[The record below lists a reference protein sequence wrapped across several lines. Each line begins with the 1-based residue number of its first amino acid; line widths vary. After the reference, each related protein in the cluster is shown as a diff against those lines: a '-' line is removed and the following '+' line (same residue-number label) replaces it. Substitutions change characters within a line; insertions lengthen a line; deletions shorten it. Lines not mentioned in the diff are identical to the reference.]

1 MLALSAPTQQYG
13 LFTRPT
19 DGAFSQSQPGL
30 RVLRHPRRALGMS
43 NFRLKFRA
51 ILPAPAPTPSAPSYS
66 QRTPIHRRLIPP
78 TDLYYDARWAAQ
90 RAMDAPRA
98 KRTRAS
104 VNYAEPTELDDD
116 IDEPTV
122 PASDDYSSDAE
133 IVASDTESDSGS
145 DEEFTTDKVSNLIA
159 E

>member
-1 MLALSAPTQQYG
+1 MLALSAPTQKHEQFIR
-13 LFTRPT
+13 LT

-30 RVLRHPRRALGMS
+30 RVLRHPRRGLGML
-43 NFRLKFRA
+43 NFRFNFRA
-51 ILPAPAPTPSAPSYS
+51 ILPAPAPTPPASSYP

-90 RAMDAPRA
+90 RAMDAPRS
-98 KRTRAS
+98 KRTRVS

-116 IDEPTV
+116 IAAPAVTAADEP
-122 PASDDYSSDAE
+122 SSDAE
-133 IVASDTESDSGS
+133 IVSSDIESDSGS
-145 DEEFTTDKVSNLIA
+145 DEEFTTDKVSHLIA